1 MSVDIDLW
9 LFSFTLTTWIA
20 IGFVGQAMFSLR
32 FIVQWL
38 SSEKHRRSYIPMA
51 FWYFSLAGGSILL
64 AYAIHRQD
72 PVFIVGQAFGV
83 FIYLRNLQLI
93 FRERKAATAGG

>member
-1 MSVDIDLW
+1 MNVDLW
-9 LFSFTLTTWIA
+9 LFSFSLTAWIA

-32 FIVQWL
+32 FIVQWI
-38 SSEKHRRSYIPMA
+38 SSEKHGRSHIPMA
-51 FWYFSLAGGSILL
+51 FWYFSIAGGSTLL

-83 FIYLRNLQLI
+83 LIDLRNLHLI
-93 FRERKAATAGG
+93 SRERRAEPAKN